1 MNFAI
6 FCESILSDWNHGN
19 AHFLRGIVTE
29 LISRGH
35 HVSVFEP
42 IDSWSLGNLIA
53 DHGFEAVSECTRH
66 YPTIRA
72 TRYERGT
79 LDLDA
84 ALDSADVVLVH
95 EWNTPELIRNIG
107 KHRTRTRRYQL
118 LFHDSHHRMA
128 TDPAAMSRYDLSDY
142 DGVLAF
148 GRVIADL
155 YRARGLAERAWTWH
169 EAADTRVFR
178 PVKPVQPVKP
188 MPLRPGHLVWIG
200 NWGDDERTDELQE
213 FLLEPS
219 RSLALRTEVYGVR
232 YPDEARQKLKSAGI
246 AYNGWTANYRVPE
259 VFARFRA
266 TVHIPR
272 RPYVEKL
279 PGIPTIR
286 VFEALACGIP
296 LISAPWSD
304 AENLFTPGRDF
315 LVARDGNEM
324 REHLKAVMHDRDLQ
338 TALSRHGLQ
347 TILKRHTCSH
357 RTDELL
363 AICRELRKEPECL
376 RE

>member
-1 MNFAI
+1 MKFAI

-29 LISRGH
+29 LTARGH
-35 HVSVFEP
+35 QVSVFEP
-42 IDSWSLGNLIA
+42 VDSWSLGNLVA
-53 DHGFEAVSECTRH
+53 DHGFEAVSEYTLR

-79 LDLDA
+79 LDLDT

-95 EWNTPELIRNIG
+95 EWNTPDLIKNIG
-107 KHRTRTRRYQL
+107 KHRARTRRYQL

-128 TDPAAMSRYDLSDY
+128 TDQAALSRYDLSNY

-148 GRVIADL
+148 GKVIADL
-155 YRARGLAERAWTWH
+155 YRTRGLAARAWTWH

-178 PVKPVQPVKP
+178 PMEP
-188 MPLRPGHLVWIG
+188 MAPLRSGHLVWIG
-200 NWGDDERTDELQE
+200 NWGDDERTDELRE

-219 RSLALRTEVYGVR
+219 RSLALKTEVYGVR

-246 AYNGWTANYRVPE
+246 AYQGWIANYRVPE
-259 VFARFRA
+259 VFARFHA

-272 RPYVEKL
+272 RPYVENL

-315 LVARDGNEM
+315 LVARDGTEM
-324 REHLKAVMHDRDLQ
+324 REHLKTVMHDRDLR
-338 TALSRHGLQ
+338 TALSHHGLQ

-363 AICRELRKEPECL
+363 AICRELRREPECL